1 MGYVIYL
8 FCLVTS
14 ASLFKLSST
23 DKILKHKIILIFLL
37 CTVILKDPF
46 RSAAQQ
52 ELLIY
57 NGIII
62 SSVFFFPLSIM
73 DHSITFAVSVA
84 TEVNAPQE
92 CYSTGLFINLV
103 RMDIH

>member
-8 FCLVTS
+8 FCLATS

-23 DKILKHKIILIFLL
+23 DKIFKHKIILIFFLW
-37 CTVILKDPF
+37 TVILKDPF

-57 NGIII
+57 NGIIT
-62 SSVFFFPLSIM
+62 SSVFLFPLSIM
-73 DHSITFAVSVA
+73 DQCITFPLSAVKQ
-84 TEVNAPQE
+84 VNAPQE
-92 CYSTGLFINLV
+92 SYSAGLVIILV
-103 RMDIH
+103 RMDSH